1 MSQPTKEE
9 RIAEFLRRLEAK
21 PSVSTA
27 EEALELISQTLNEVE
42 DELTDISFN
51 PENWQTDGRLYP
63 PQEDNARDVS
73 GRDDLVCYRNRGH
86 KTYIRNNGALEIR
99 DLRGQ
104 VIATKPGSD
113 GRGVELED

>member
-1 MSQPTKEE
+1 MAKPSKEE

-21 PSVSTA
+21 PPVSTTD
-27 EEALELISQTLNEVE
+27 EALELLSQTLNEVE
-42 DELTDISFN
+42 DELTDIPFD

-73 GRDDLVCYRNRGH
+73 GRDDLVCYRSRGH
-86 KTYIRNNGALEIR
+86 RTFIRSNGAIEIR

-104 VIATKPGSD
+104 IIASKQGTD